1 MKNLTDHYHALYP
14 LAVQA
19 EQEGSN
25 VLILYRIEAPRPFD
39 MDRKKIAAFELSYRW
54 LRDADDLTSVLG
66 AEISFWTK
74 REGNRMINRGLFN
87 SVNLF

>member
-25 VLILYRIEAPRPFD
+25 VLILYRLEEPRPFD
-39 MDRKKIAAFELSYRW
+39 LSKTFGPSKSGKTTVIAS
-54 LRDADDLTSVLG
+54 T
-66 AEISFWTK
+66 
-74 REGNRMINRGLFN
+74 EGNQPVSPGIFVGLN
-87 SVNLF
+87 VYKK

>member
-1 MKNLTDHYHALYP
+1 MRDRTAYFQALYP

-25 VLILYRIEAPRPFD
+25 VLILYRIEEPRPFD
-39 MDRKKIAAFELSYRW
+39 MDKKRIAAFEMSYRW
-54 LRDADDLTSVLG
+54 LRDPDELTSVLG